1 MKTKLNIKRKA
12 TIDDGMNPELVR
24 GADFD
29 GYNGIPIIKKP
40 TEIIIPNSIVPFSKI
55 SKADTFEDAI
65 ATYEMDQEF
74 SDLLIRP
81 DEYVDVLKK
90 HIFIS
95 LDCSLYRNAPYAA
108 QVTNVYRSRAIG
120 CYFQRKGVYVIPQ
133 IRWGNSLTYTTKIF
147 PEKVAFLGVEKHSIV
162 SIGTYGCSQTKD
174 DKYHLKAGL
183 EAMLETLEP
192 VVVLV
197 YGSMNEIVFADY
209 RNVTKFVHYPD
220 WTTKSH
226 QGGDR

>member
-1 MKTKLNIKRKA
+1 MSKRNRKA
-12 TIDDGMNPELVR
+12 IIDDGMNPELVS

-29 GYNGIPIIKKP
+29 GYYGIPVIKKP
-40 TEIIIPNSIVPFSKI
+40 KEIIIPKSIVPFSKL

-65 ATYEMDQEF
+65 ATYEMDPQF
-74 SDLLIRP
+74 SDLLIHP
-81 DEYVDVLKK
+81 DNYVEDLKK

-120 CYFQRKGVYVIPQ
+120 SYYQRKGVYVIPQ
-133 IRWGNSLTYTTKIF
+133 VRWGNSLTYTAKLF
-147 PEKVAFLGVEKHSIV
+147 PERVAFLGVEKHSIV
-162 SIGTYGCSQTKD
+162 AIGTYGCSKTKD

-197 YGSMNEIVFADY
+197 YGSMNKAIFNDY
-209 RNVTKFVHYPD
+209 LNVTKFVHYPD

-226 QGGDR
+226 QGGD

>member
-1 MKTKLNIKRKA
+1 MSKRNRKA
-12 TIDDGMNPELVR
+12 IIDDGMNPELVN

-29 GYNGIPIIKKP
+29 GFYGIPVIKKP
-40 TEIIIPNSIVPFSKI
+40 KEIIIPKSVVPFSKL

-74 SDLLIRP
+74 SDLLIHP
-81 DEYVDVLKK
+81 DDYIDDLKK

-108 QVTNVYRSRAIG
+108 QITNVYRSRAIG
-120 CYFQRKGVYVIPQ
+120 CYFQRKGAYVVPQ
-133 IRWGNSLTYTTKIF
+133 IRWGNSLTYTTKVF

-162 SIGTYGCSQTKD
+162 AISTYGCSQTRD

-197 YGSMNEIVFADY
+197 YGSMNKSVFSDY
-209 RNVTKFVHYPD
+209 LHATKFVHYHD
-220 WTTKSH
+220 WTTNAHK
-226 QGGDR
+226 GGDR